1 LFSETLLGFSVPGMQ
16 QDILIADSTQASVL
30 DPLNDSLSLINQYQ
44 KHTRHTLWMPDG
56 REIVCQLPV
65 ATDHPRVS
73 RSAIL
78 QPKKL
83 TQKQVEK
90 KGSKMLLKFEE
101 FWNGLC
107 YRKTGE
113 KAIIGYELCMGMW
126 LAEIDLLSE
135 PGTGGGGYHTEE
147 DVATTVGLNGKKV
160 MGFFD
165 QYFRKPELN
174 IERDL
179 KDGRVIGIGLG
190 ERDLR
195 IPEDVG

>member
-1 LFSETLLGFSVPGMQ
+1 M
-16 QDILIADSTQASVL
+16 
-30 DPLNDSLSLINQYQ
+30 
-44 KHTRHTLWMPDG
+44 
-56 REIVCQLPV
+56 
-65 ATDHPRVS
+65 
-73 RSAIL
+73 L
-78 QPKKL
+78 Q
-83 TQKQVEK
+83 
-90 KGSKMLLKFEE
+90 KFEE

-113 KAIIGYELCMGMW
+113 EAIIGYELCMGMW

-135 PGTGGGGYHTEE
+135 PGMVGGGYHTEE
-147 DVATTVGLNGKKV
+147 DVATTVGMNGKKV

-179 KDGRVIGIGLG
+179 KDGRVIGIELG
-190 ERDLR
+190 EKDLR